1 MDYFRDIC
9 YATGIL
15 HYCSMAR
22 DHSIIETI
30 LIDEAM
36 CWSSSIVLLYAL
48 GDLFVSNAAEFLIA
62 SLTTC
67 QISLSVTETLY
78 LFVVCRK
85 SSLMQG

>member
-1 MDYFRDIC
+1 
-9 YATGIL
+9 
-15 HYCSMAR
+15 MAR

-36 CWSSSIVLLYAL
+36 YWSSSIVLLYAL
-48 GDLFVSNAAEFLIA
+48 GDLFVFNAAEFVIA

-67 QISLSVTETLY
+67 QISLHLTKTLY
-78 LFVVCRK
+78 LFIVCRK